1 MNKSDGNWK
10 VIRHPEL
17 NDDVE
22 VKIKQARVFHLNKSY
37 NYGIILKENE
47 KSLFCSQFVDL
58 VYRTI
63 GVNIFN
69 REESKGLIHRNN
81 VLPVDFERLLV
92 DDKIWMDVTKVYLDK
107 IRDNFMDF
115 LKPHFQMEKSLIA
128 ISRNMRSDHSFALDL
143 VQAL

>member
-1 MNKSDGNWK
+1 M
-10 VIRHPEL
+10 
-17 NDDVE
+17 
-22 VKIKQARVFHLNKSY
+22 NKSY

-47 KSLFCSQFVDL
+47 KFLFCSQFVDL

-143 VQAL
+143 VQALSGFVE